1 MFYFIFKD
9 FKVHQTMIGVFSVC
23 IQKKFKRHS
32 STYHP
37 EETVTEGRK
46 PLADVIPKKS
56 AIINT
61 TKTEYQLTMFH

>member
-1 MFYFIFKD
+1 M
-9 FKVHQTMIGVFSVC
+9 
-23 IQKKFKRHS
+23 FKRHL

-46 PLADVIPKKS
+46 PLAYVIPKKS

-61 TKTEYQLTMFH
+61 TKTWVTEYQLTMFH